1 MSNLSWLPE
10 MSIQFIKCMFSSHFY
25 MISGYPRT
33 LHSFPP
39 KQNHPFNIY
48 PYLVIIQFSLDLLF
62 QITYFPH
69 SSFLGS
75 VSFIFFFSWMLIS
88 LWIRRTMAWFFFFP
102 SNSVTIQN
110 WTALVTGEILYRA
123 WITARWL

>member
-1 MSNLSWLPE
+1 MSNLSWLPK

-33 LHSFPP
+33 LHSFSP
-39 KQNHPFNIY
+39 KQNDPFNIY
-48 PYLVIIQFSLDLLF
+48 PYLVIIQFQFTVSLDLLF
-62 QITYFPH
+62 QIIYFPH

-88 LWIRRTMAWFFFFP
+88 L
-102 SNSVTIQN
+102 
-110 WTALVTGEILYRA
+110 
-123 WITARWL
+123 